1 MDALK
6 CAKEICQELRASGHT
21 AYFAGG
27 WVRDYLLG
35 ITSSDIDIATDADPD
50 EIVKIFPDHVLVG
63 AQFGVVLVL
72 YGPFQF
78 EVATFRQDVQYKDG
92 RTPSEVILKS
102 SPEEDALRRDFTIN
116 GMFFDPVTE
125 KIYDYVGGRADLEK
139 KVVRCIGDAR
149 MRFQEDRLR
158 MLRAIRFAH
167 RFGFTIDESTRKA
180 AQELKDTLLP
190 AVSMERIWQ
199 ELCKMREAPLFK
211 EALLE
216 LHTLGLLGVIFP
228 PLKNVT
234 LQTLASR
241 LEGIETLQPHVPVIL
256 FLVKLF
262 DIQDEPFVENLHQYL
277 RASREEGKWIDAYL
291 EIRKLSLENVEPYFL
306 AHLFANSRFEIIFEV
321 LLCPKSAEEKNRLLA
336 WYKKRHHELEFF
348 IHRLRKKEPLVT
360 SKDLLDLGI
369 RPGKEMG
376 MLLQEAEKI
385 AINLHLI
392 QKSEIL
398 QKLQQAP
405 LWQSL

>member
-6 CAKEICQELRASGHT
+6 CAKEICQELRSSGHT

-35 ITSSDIDIATDADPD
+35 ISSSDIDIATDAEPE

-102 SPEEDALRRDFTIN
+102 SPEEDAKRRDFTIN

-125 KIYDYVGGRADLEK
+125 KIYDFVGGRADLEK
-139 KVVRCIGDAR
+139 KILRCIGDPKE
-149 MRFQEDRLR
+149 RFQEDRLR

-180 AQELKDTLLP
+180 TAELSHTLLP

-199 ELCKMREAPLFK
+199 ELSKMRKAPLFK

-216 LHTLGLLGVIFP
+216 LHALGLLGVIFP
-228 PLKNVT
+228 PLKNVP
-234 LQTLASR
+234 LQTLTIR
-241 LEGIETLQPHVPVIL
+241 LEGIETLQAHVPAIL

-262 DIQDEPFVENLHQYL
+262 DIQDESFVQNLQNHL
-277 RASREEGKWIDAYL
+277 KASRVEGKWIEAYL
-291 EIRKLSLENVEPYFL
+291 AIRKLVLENAEPYDL
-306 AHLFANSRFEIIFEV
+306 AHLFANSHFEIVFEV
-321 LLCPKSAEEKNRLLA
+321 LLCEKSAEEKNAMLA

-348 IHRLRKKEPLVT
+348 IHRLRKKEPLVA
-360 SKDLLDLGI
+360 SKDLIALGI
-369 RPGKEMG
+369 QPGKEMG
-376 MLLQEAEKI
+376 KLLQEAEKI
-385 AINLHLI
+385 GINQHLI
-392 QKSEIL
+392 EKHDILSKL
-398 QKLQQAP
+398 QKTP
-405 LWQSL
+405 LWPSV